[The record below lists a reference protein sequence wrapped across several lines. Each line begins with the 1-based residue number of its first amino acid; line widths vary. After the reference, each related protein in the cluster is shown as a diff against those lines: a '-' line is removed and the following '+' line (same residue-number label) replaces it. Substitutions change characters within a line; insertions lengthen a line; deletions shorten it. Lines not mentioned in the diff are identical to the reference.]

1 LGLAYE
7 KLGNKPK
14 AVESYQRAEM
24 VAPNNPMAKAGL
36 QRLGAA

>member
-1 LGLAYE
+1 MGLAYE

-14 AVESYQRAEM
+14 AVESYERATM
-24 VAPNNPMAKAGL
+24 VAPSNSAAKAGL